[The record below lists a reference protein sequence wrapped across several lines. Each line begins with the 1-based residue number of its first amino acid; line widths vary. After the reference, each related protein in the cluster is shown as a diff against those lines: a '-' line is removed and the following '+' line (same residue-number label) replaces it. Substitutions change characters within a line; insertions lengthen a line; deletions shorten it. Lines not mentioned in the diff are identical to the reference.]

1 MAAAAK
7 AKDAKAKEFSLFHP
21 SKPLRGKPG
30 QLYPADSVVWKWSPD
45 LSVVHDPTLPHNMV
59 LKKEKAPG
67 EKKKKRKKAGKEE
80 ADDDEEVAA
89 ESVRSNFLTLLLF
102 IAFGVNRGGAA
113 LYPRLLDL
121 EATAGN
127 NTAGINAA
135 IAYMQF
141 HFKGVGVLPLRG
153 DLGIK

>member
-1 MAAAAK
+1 M
-7 AKDAKAKEFSLFHP
+7 
-21 SKPLRGKPG
+21 R
-30 QLYPADSVVWKWSPD
+30 
-45 LSVVHDPTLPHNMV
+45 
-59 LKKEKAPG
+59 
-67 EKKKKRKKAGKEE
+67 KKKKRKKAGKEE